1 MGNLITK
8 RFLTLA
14 MVLCMIALT
23 LPISVM
29 AATVTASVTGPS
41 VVRAGDTITVTVK
54 MSGTGVVS
62 ARGEIQYDASQLE
75 YKSNAGSL
83 SGWAMDID
91 GSASGKV
98 AFLGID
104 DKLAAPING
113 NSQLFVLSFAVKA
126 SVASGA
132 KITVTA
138 AKMEASDGTNDFAPA
153 SASYSV
159 NTAAPLSGNVLLSAL
174 TVSNATITPAFNK
187 NTTDY
192 TATVPF
198 SVAKLEITATAEDAK
213 SKVAIAGNALTPG
226 GMTNVTITLTAESG
240 AKKTYTIKVTREKD
254 PNYQAGNNTN
264 LSGITVDG
272 FRLSP
277 AFNPETKSYIVW
289 LPYEVDKLTV
299 SGQAADGKATVS
311 VVGGDALIEG
321 QDNVVKVICTAEN
334 GTKMEYLVIAK
345 RASANGL
352 AASGILSSSSNSSP
366 DASSSEASSQSGTTA
381 NSSGMPVIAVILIG
395 LACLA
400 LGGLAGYQIK
410 SRYGNMADED
420 KTAK

>member
-23 LPISVM
+23 LPMSVM
-29 AATVTASVTGPS
+29 AATVTSSVTGPS
-41 VVRAGDTITVTVK
+41 VVRAGDTITVSVK

-62 ARGEIQYDASQLE
+62 ARGEIQYDANQLT
-75 YKSNAGSL
+75 YKSNAGAL

-98 AFLGID
+98 TFLGID

-113 NSQLFVLSFAVKA
+113 NSQLFTLSFTVK
-126 SVASGA
+126 STVASGA

-138 AKMEASDGTNDFAPA
+138 AKLEASDGTNDFAPA

-174 TVSNATITPAFNK
+174 AVSNATISPAFNK
-187 NTTDY
+187 NTIDY
-192 TATVPF
+192 TAQVPF

-264 LSGITVDG
+264 LSGIIVDG

-277 AFNPETKSYIVW
+277 AFNPETKSYLVW

-299 SGQAADGKATVS
+299 SGQAADGKATVT
-311 VVGGDALIEG
+311 VVGGDALLEG
-321 QDNVVKVICTAEN
+321 QDNVVKVICTAED

-352 AASGILSSSSNSSP
+352 AASSILSSSSN
-366 DASSSEASSQSGTTA
+366 ASSDVSSQSATA
-381 NSSGMPVIAVILIG
+381 ATNSSGIPVIAVILIG

-410 SRYGNMADED
+410 SRNNEVVDDD
-420 KTAK
+420 KIPRRIVM